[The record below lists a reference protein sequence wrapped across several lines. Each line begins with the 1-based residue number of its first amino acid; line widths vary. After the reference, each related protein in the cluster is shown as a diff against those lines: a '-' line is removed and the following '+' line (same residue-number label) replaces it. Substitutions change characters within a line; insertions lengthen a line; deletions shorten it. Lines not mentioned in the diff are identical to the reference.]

1 VVSVIQLDDSRV
13 LHLWAKALDCG
24 FYPSGERLDAAIEFL
39 LLGMI
44 QIPVVG
50 QTVLRCDFIENAER
64 RSLDTIVLR
73 RL

>member
-1 VVSVIQLDDSRV
+1 MQFDHSRV
-13 LHLWAKALDCG
+13 LHARAKALDCA
-24 FYPSGERLDAAIEFL
+24 FYPVRERLDVVIEFL
-39 LLGMI
+39 LLGRV

-64 RSLDTIVLR
+64 RSLDTVVIS